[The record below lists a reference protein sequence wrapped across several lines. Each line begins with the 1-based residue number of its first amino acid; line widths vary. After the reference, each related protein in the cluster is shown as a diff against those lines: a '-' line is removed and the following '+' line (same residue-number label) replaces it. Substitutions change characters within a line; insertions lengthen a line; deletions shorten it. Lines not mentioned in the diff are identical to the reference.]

1 MYVEKDFEEK
11 KKKILEEIGEKL
23 DILKTHKLIYWSDIK
38 DWVMEILEENEIR
51 RE

>member
-23 DILKTHKLIYWSDIK
+23 DILKTHQLIYWIDIK